1 MLEYV
6 FADTIIILL
15 AVAIS
20 FIILGFATMLNNYLE
35 DKYKK
40 KSIKDTHYYYLIKQN
55 KNKSGGF

>member
-6 FADTIIILL
+6 LTDTIIILL
-15 AVAIS
+15 AVAMS
-20 FIILGFATMLNNYLE
+20 FIVLGFATMLNNYLE

-40 KSIKDTHYYYLIKQN
+40 KSIKDTHYYYLIKN